1 MILSLIGWKT
11 NSSESDSNDI
21 VSCAFII
28 GVLFF
33 KIENDFYNYIFIV
46 TIYSYH
52 TWCEQAFSPRRKFVK
67 QDWNNMRVR

>member
-28 GVLFF
+28 GVDSAIL
-33 KIENDFYNYIFIV
+33 
-46 TIYSYH
+46 
-52 TWCEQAFSPRRKFVK
+52 
-67 QDWNNMRVR
+67 